1 MKNVVITGGT
11 RGLGFA
17 LAERFLEMGYSVTVS
32 GLHNNSVQRA
42 ADNLAHAGQRVQC
55 LQCDVTQHDNVSDLW
70 KRAHEHWG
78 LVDIWINNAGIVQP
92 ETEVWKV
99 SDVDAKAVIA
109 TNLLGMIYG
118 SQVASAGMIQQGHG
132 TIFNMEGFGSGDE
145 MRSGLTIYG
154 TSKRA
159 LTYFSRALAKELR
172 HTPIKV
178 GLLSPGMVVT
188 DLVKHPAGQGAEAPP
203 RPEVMRI
210 FNILGDTPETVSLFL
225 AKRIA
230 ADPRTGTRISWL
242 TPQKIVWRFLKS
254 NFVRRDLFH

>member
-230 ADPRTGTRISWL
+230 ADPPTGTRISWL
-242 TPQKIVWRFLKS
+242 TRRKIVWRFLKS
-254 NFVRRDLFH
+254 RLVRRDLFH